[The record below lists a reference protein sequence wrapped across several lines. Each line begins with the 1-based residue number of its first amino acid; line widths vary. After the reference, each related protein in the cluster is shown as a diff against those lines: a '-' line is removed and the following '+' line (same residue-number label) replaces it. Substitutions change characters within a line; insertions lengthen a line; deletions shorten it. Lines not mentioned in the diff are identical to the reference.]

1 MNREEKVINFYVI
14 CNRLKSVIRTGW
26 KDWQVKKERIESV
39 AEHIYGTQMLALAV
53 YSEYNYNIDI
63 VRVIYMLAVHELGET
78 VIGDYNPFDIS
89 KEEKIK
95 IEHEAIHNILKKL
108 SKGIDIENLLL
119 EFDEN
124 NTPEAKFAYMCDKME
139 CDIQCKL
146 YDEAGCVDVNN
157 PSVFNNL
164 NEAEQSLVIA
174 GQKWSELWLNYD
186 QEHCGYDENFTALS
200 NYLLENDI
208 SDAE

>member
-164 NEAEQSLVIA
+164 NEAEQSLVKA

>member
-1 MNREEKVINFYVI
+1 MKKEEKVINFYVI
-14 CNRLKSVIRTGW
+14 CNRLKNIIRTGW

-78 VIGDYNPFDIS
+78 IIGDYNPFDIS

-157 PSVFNNL
+157 PNVFNNL
-164 NEAEQSLVIA
+164 NEAEQSLVKA

>member
-1 MNREEKVINFYVI
+1 MKKEEKVINFYVI
-14 CNRLKSVIRTGW
+14 CNRLKNVIRTGW

-78 VIGDYNPFDIS
+78 IIGDYNPFDIS

>member
-108 SKGIDIENLLL
+108 SKGIEIENLLL

-164 NEAEQSLVIA
+164 NEAEQSLVKA

>member
-1 MNREEKVINFYVI
+1 MKKEEKVINFYVI
-14 CNRLKSVIRTGW
+14 CNRLKNVIRTGW

-78 VIGDYNPFDIS
+78 IIGDYNPFDIS

-157 PSVFNNL
+157 PNVFNNL
-164 NEAEQSLVIA
+164 NEAEQSLVKA

>member
-1 MNREEKVINFYVI
+1 MKKEEKVINFYVI
-14 CNRLKSVIRTGW
+14 CNRLKNVIRTGW

-78 VIGDYNPFDIS
+78 IIGDYNPFDIS
-89 KEEKIK
+89 KEEKNK

-108 SKGIDIENLLL
+108 SKGVDIENLLL
-119 EFDEN
+119 EFDEK

-157 PSVFNNL
+157 PNVFNNL
-164 NEAEQSLVIA
+164 NEAEQSLVKA

-186 QEHCGYDENFTALS
+186 QEHCGYDDNFTALS

-208 SDAE
+208 SDVE

>member
-1 MNREEKVINFYVI
+1 
-14 CNRLKSVIRTGW
+14 
-26 KDWQVKKERIESV
+26 
-39 AEHIYGTQMLALAV
+39 MLALAV

-108 SKGIDIENLLL
+108 SKGIEIENLLL

-164 NEAEQSLVIA
+164 NEAEQSLVKA

>member
-1 MNREEKVINFYVI
+1 MNREEKVVKFYVI
-14 CNRLKSVIRTGW
+14 CNRLKNVIRTGW

-78 VIGDYNPFDIS
+78 IIGDYNPFDIS

-108 SKGIDIENLLL
+108 SKGIEIENLLL

-139 CDIQCKL
+139 CDIQRKL

-157 PSVFNNL
+157 PNVFNNL
-164 NEAEQSLVIA
+164 NEAEQSLVKA
-174 GQKWSELWLNYD
+174 GKKWSELWLNYD
-186 QEHCGYDENFTALS
+186 QEHCGYDENFIALS

>member
-1 MNREEKVINFYVI
+1 MKKEEKVINFYVI
-14 CNRLKSVIRTGW
+14 CNRLKNVIRTGW

-108 SKGIDIENLLL
+108 SKGIEIENLLL

-157 PSVFNNL
+157 PNVFNNL
-164 NEAEQSLVIA
+164 NEAEQSLVKA

>member
-63 VRVIYMLAVHELGET
+63 VRVIYMLAVHELGVT

-157 PSVFNNL
+157 PNVFNNL
-164 NEAEQSLVIA
+164 NEAEQSLVKA

>member
-108 SKGIDIENLLL
+108 SKGIEIENLLL

-157 PSVFNNL
+157 PNVFNNL
-164 NEAEQSLVIA
+164 NEAEQSLVKA

>member
-1 MNREEKVINFYVI
+1 MKKEEKVINFYVI
-14 CNRLKSVIRTGW
+14 CNRLKNVIRTGW

-78 VIGDYNPFDIS
+78 IIGDYNPFDIS

-157 PSVFNNL
+157 PNVFNNL
-164 NEAEQSLVIA
+164 NETEQSLVKA

>member
-1 MNREEKVINFYVI
+1 MKKEEKVINFYVI
-14 CNRLKSVIRTGW
+14 CNRLKNVIRTGW

-78 VIGDYNPFDIS
+78 IIGDYNPFDIS

-108 SKGIDIENLLL
+108 SKGIEIENLLL

-157 PSVFNNL
+157 PNVFNNL
-164 NEAEQSLVIA
+164 NEAEQSLVKA

>member
-1 MNREEKVINFYVI
+1 MNREEKVVKFYVI
-14 CNRLKSVIRTGW
+14 CNRLKNVIRTGW

-108 SKGIDIENLLL
+108 SKGIEIENLLL

-157 PSVFNNL
+157 PNVFNNL
-164 NEAEQSLVIA
+164 NEAEQSLVKA

>member
-78 VIGDYNPFDIS
+78 IIGDYNPFDIS

-164 NEAEQSLVIA
+164 NEAEQSLVKA

>member
-1 MNREEKVINFYVI
+1 MKKEEKVINFYVI
-14 CNRLKSVIRTGW
+14 CNRLKNVIRTGW

-78 VIGDYNPFDIS
+78 IIGDYNPFDIS

-108 SKGIDIENLLL
+108 SKGVDIENLLL
-119 EFDEN
+119 EFYEK

-157 PSVFNNL
+157 PNVFNNL
-164 NEAEQSLVIA
+164 NEAEQSLVKA

>member
-1 MNREEKVINFYVI
+1 MKKEEKVINFYVI
-14 CNRLKSVIRTGW
+14 CNRLKNVIRTGW

-108 SKGIDIENLLL
+108 SKGIEIENLLL

-164 NEAEQSLVIA
+164 NEAEQSLVKA

>member
-1 MNREEKVINFYVI
+1 MKKEEKVINFYVI
-14 CNRLKSVIRTGW
+14 CNRLKNVIRTGW

-78 VIGDYNPFDIS
+78 IIGDYNPFDIS

-157 PSVFNNL
+157 PNVFNNL
-164 NEAEQSLVIA
+164 NEAEQSLVKA

-186 QEHCGYDENFTALS
+186 KEHCGYDENFTALS

-208 SDAE
+208 SDVE

>member
-78 VIGDYNPFDIS
+78 IIGDYNPFDIS